1 MEQEINIYTSLHTLI
16 LQRWKRMLLFTIIL
30 TSLVA
35 GILFSLPRYY
45 SATIQVIPESS
56 SGGMG
61 LPKNLS
67 ELSSLA
73 GLSIGTNNG
82 KDAINPDIY
91 PDIFNS
97 NNFIID
103 ILKLNVTSKTKE
115 TISYYSY
122 LTFHQQLPWWN
133 KVVKTVIG
141 NKKNPS
147 RTLNFTAT
155 HFNRHQEE
163 LIKETKDNIRCE
175 IDKKTGMISLT
186 TQAQDPYVAASL
198 ANAIMKRLQA
208 YIIDYRTCKARIDL
222 RYAEQLQKEAR
233 EKYTKIQKNYVAYS
247 DSHIDLVLNEYKTKE
262 TDLEN
267 EMQQAYNNLTQLG
280 TQVEIAKAK
289 LQERTPAF
297 TVIQEAPVPV
307 RPAGPKRMIPIF
319 LTFILGFVGSGCYY
333 AFKGIR

>member
-141 NKKNPS
+141 NKKIRAAHSTSQRRILIVIKKNSS
-147 RTLNFTAT
+147 RKLKTTFAVKST
-155 HFNRHQEE
+155 RKQE
-163 LIKETKDNIRCE
+163 
-175 IDKKTGMISLT
+175 
-186 TQAQDPYVAASL
+186 
-198 ANAIMKRLQA
+198 
-208 YIIDYRTCKARIDL
+208 
-222 RYAEQLQKEAR
+222 
-233 EKYTKIQKNYVAYS
+233 
-247 DSHIDLVLNEYKTKE
+247 
-262 TDLEN
+262 
-267 EMQQAYNNLTQLG
+267 
-280 TQVEIAKAK
+280 
-289 LQERTPAF
+289 
-297 TVIQEAPVPV
+297 
-307 RPAGPKRMIPIF
+307 
-319 LTFILGFVGSGCYY
+319 
-333 AFKGIR
+333 